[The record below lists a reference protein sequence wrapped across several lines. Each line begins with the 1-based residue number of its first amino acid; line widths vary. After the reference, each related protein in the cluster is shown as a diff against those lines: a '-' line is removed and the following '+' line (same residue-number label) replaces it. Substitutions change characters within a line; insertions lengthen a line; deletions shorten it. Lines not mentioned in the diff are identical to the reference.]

1 MSLCICAYLSF
12 CYYQLSNRY
21 QWLSLQT
28 PTEIK
33 SFMGELFLLFGK
45 QAKIWNLE
53 IPIYL
58 CPIVCLNKMSYW
70 FRNTFSVGS
79 KSIHQNCMFV
89 WHWHDNNNMREFF
102 GFVFDWNE
110 IFQESFVTYNTIMS
124 VCTPPSHGWVAF
136 NSR

>member
-45 QAKIWNLE
+45 KQKFETSKFQSIFVQLYVWIRCPTDFGTLFLLAQKAFIKIACLFGIDMIIIICGSFLVLFWLE
-53 IPIYL
+53 
-58 CPIVCLNKMSYW
+58 W
-70 FRNTFSVGS
+70 DFS
-79 KSIHQNCMFV
+79 
-89 WHWHDNNNMREFF
+89 REFCLL
-102 GFVFDWNE
+102 
-110 IFQESFVTYNTIMS
+110 IYNNVS
-124 VCTPPSHGWVAF
+124 LHTPFSWVGGIQF
-136 NSR
+136 